1 MLILD
6 GAGPSRKRQRE
17 SDATPVEQTEGG
29 GNTQTT
35 AGKHTYHSTH
45 ILLQNNVYSD
55 KLVSMVTL

>member
-35 AGKHTYHSTH
+35 AGKHSTS
-45 ILLQNNVYSD
+45 IFVIE
-55 KLVSMVTL
+55 